1 MMNTS
6 GNYEKLLEDN
16 LKEELAWLE
25 EEFNFLFKSKKDKYT
40 KDDYKMGS
48 MILDNVIDNIK
59 TNNSEEL
66 LNLLAITLNSLE
78 HKFPEFFWILLI
90 KFNLLLTK
98 VIFTLIKKDYFK
110 NEAHILKEILRV
122 HY

>member
-16 LKEELAWLE
+16 LKEELTWLE

-40 KDDYKMGS
+40 KNDYKTGT

-66 LNLLAITLNSLE
+66 LNLLALTLNKIE
-78 HKFPEFFWILLI
+78 HAFPSFF
-90 KFNLLLTK
+90 
-98 VIFTLIKKDYFK
+98 
-110 NEAHILKEILRV
+110 
-122 HY
+122 